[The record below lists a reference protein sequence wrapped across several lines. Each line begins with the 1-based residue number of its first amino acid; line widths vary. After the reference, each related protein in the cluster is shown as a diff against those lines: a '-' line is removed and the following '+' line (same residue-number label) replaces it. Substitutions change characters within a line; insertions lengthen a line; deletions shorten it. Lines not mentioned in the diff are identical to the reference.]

1 MARRADP
8 AETRPPRYSGA
19 GREAGPYRGRVLTP
33 PDGLSERVLTSALA
47 RGWDADMSSLAYRAV
62 GFGSHHW
69 EAADAAGARWFVTV
83 DELQTKQGSLDEPL
97 AAAFGRQRASLWA
110 ARDLRDCGAA
120 FVVAPVLTRAG
131 EPLARLDDRLTVAL
145 YPFVDGQSFTWGEF
159 ATPEQRSGLLEL
171 VVGVHTAPAAARRHA
186 ATDDFT
192 VLHRD
197 ELELALNSGPEATG
211 VADCGPYARPA
222 ARLVAEH
229 AAGLRRALAR
239 YDELAAA
246 ARSRSSGRVLTHG
259 EPHPGNV
266 MLTASG
272 WVLIDWDT
280 VLVAPP
286 ERDLWSLDPGD
297 GSVLRRYADATGVTP
312 RPSLLELYRLRWDLA
327 DIAVTISRFR
337 RPHPGSEDDEK
348 SWGVL
353 RPLVAQWS
361 GDRAPE
367 G

>member
-1 MARRADP
+1 
-8 AETRPPRYSGA
+8 
-19 GREAGPYRGRVLTP
+19 VLTP
-33 PDGLSERVLTSALA
+33 PDGLSEHVLKSELA
-47 RGWDADMSSLAYRAV
+47 RGWDVDMSSLAYRAV

-69 EAADAAGARWFVTV
+69 EAVDAAGASWFVTV
-83 DELQTKQGSLDEPL
+83 DELQTKQRSLDESL
-97 AAAFGRQRASLWA
+97 AAAFGRLRASLWA

-120 FVVAPVLTRAG
+120 FVVAPVLTRDG
-131 EPLARLDDRLTVAL
+131 EPLARLDDQLTVAL

-159 ATPEQRSGLLEL
+159 ATPEQRRGMLDL

-186 ATDDFT
+186 GQDDFAI
-192 VLHRD
+192 LHRD
-197 ELELALNSGPEATG
+197 ELELALGSGPEAAE

-229 AAGLRRALAR
+229 AAGLRRTLAR

-246 ARSRSSGRVLTHG
+246 ARSRSSGLVLTHG

-297 GSVLRRYADATGVTP
+297 GTVLRRYADATGVRP
-312 RPSLLELYRLRWDLA
+312 RRSVLELYRLRWDLA
-327 DIAVTISRFR
+327 DIAVTVSRFR
-337 RPHPGSEDDEK
+337 RPHPGNEDDEK
-348 SWGVL
+348 SWDGL
-353 RPLVAQWS
+353 RPLIAQS
-361 GDRAPE
+361 AGDDARE